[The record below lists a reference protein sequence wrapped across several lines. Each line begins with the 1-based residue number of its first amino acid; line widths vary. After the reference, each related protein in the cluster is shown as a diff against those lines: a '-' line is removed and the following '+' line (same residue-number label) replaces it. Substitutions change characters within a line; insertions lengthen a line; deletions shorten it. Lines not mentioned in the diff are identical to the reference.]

1 MNYTKPDIVN
11 SGSAIAV
18 VQSGKKPSPVTA
30 DADPRI
36 QTHSNGAY
44 EADE

>member
-1 MNYTKPDIVN
+1 MNYTKPEIVK

-18 VQSGKKPSPVTA
+18 VQSGSKPSPVKA
-30 DADPRI
+30 DANPLI

>member
-1 MNYTKPDIVN
+1 MNYSRPEIVK
-11 SGSAIAV
+11 SGSALAL

>member
-1 MNYTKPDIVN
+1 MNYTKPEIVKI
-11 SGSAIAV
+11 GPATAV
-18 VQSGKKPSPVTA
+18 VQSGLKPNPAMV
-30 DADPRI
+30 DANPRI

>member
-1 MNYTKPDIVN
+1 MNYTKPEIVR
-11 SGSAIAV
+11 SGSAIAA
-18 VQSGKKPSPVTA
+18 VQSGLKPSPVMA
-30 DADPRI
+30 DANPRI